1 MNDYLRYGHAK
12 TRLRYRLI
20 FSTKYR
26 HKCLLGIERQV
37 YAAMRVAEQA
47 SHFTIVEMAV
57 DLGDHIHLVVEVKPS
72 LSLEQVVRRL
82 KQLSTWE
89 LWATE
94 SNHLKKYYWG
104 SKKLLWTHG
113 YFASTMGAMSD
124 QVVLEYVKKQAK

>member
-12 TRLRYRLI
+12 TRLRYHLI

-26 HKCLLGIERQV
+26 RKCLLGTEQQV
-37 YAAMRVAEQA
+37 YAAMRAAEQV

-104 SKKLLWTHG
+104 SQKLLWTHG
-113 YFASTMGAMSD
+113 YFASTIGAVSD